1 MKPTFSHNV
10 MNSFFL
16 WFDNFLMKKGEA
28 YKTYTTKLYNYSDA
42 RLGGSK
48 VVYGSPYKQWV
59 YDNSITGATIPS
71 GLTVNGTFIPTGTSG
86 LVFDFDNGRAIFNSG
101 TSTTLNITGTYT
113 VKEINS
119 YITDQPED
127 NLIIENKY
135 VTNSRFTVTETG
147 ISPYNPVTP
156 CIFASIETAHNT
168 AFAFGGEDE
177 TKSLIKVV
185 AFCENLYQLDGV
197 LSVFGDSYN
206 EFFSLIPMTGHP
218 LGEFNELKTGVYPTG
233 YDYNNLSNTYNS
245 QKMFISHVE
254 TSKIRDSVLKE
265 LNPILHIGFL
275 DFEVTTY
282 RYPRL

>member
-16 WFDNFLMKKGEA
+16 WFDNYLMKKGDA
-28 YKTYTTKLYNYSDA
+28 YKTYTTKFYNYSDA
-42 RLGGSK
+42 RLGGNK
-48 VVYGSPYKQWV
+48 VIYGSPYKQWV
-59 YDNSITGATIPS
+59 YDKSITGATIPS
-71 GLTVNGTFIPTGTSG
+71 GLTINGSFLPTGTSG
-86 LVFDFDNGRAIFNSG
+86 MKFDFDNGRVIFDSG
-101 TSTTLNITGTYT
+101 VSTNLNITGTYT
-113 VKEINS
+113 IKEINS

-135 VTNSRFTVTETG
+135 ISNSRFTVTETS

-177 TKSLIKVV
+177 TKCLIKVV

-206 EFFSLIPMTGHP
+206 EFFSVIPMTSNP
-218 LGEFNELKTGVYPTG
+218 LGEFSEIKTGLYPTG
-233 YDYNNLSNTYNS
+233 YDYNNASSAYSS

-275 DFEVTTY
+275 DFEITTY

>member
-10 MNSFFL
+10 VNSFFL
-16 WFDNFLMKKGEA
+16 WFDHFLMTKGEA
-28 YKTYTTKLYNYSDA
+28 YKTFTTKLYNYSDP
-42 RLGGSK
+42 RLGGNK

-59 YDNSITGATIPS
+59 YDKSITGATIPT
-71 GLTVNGTFIPTGTSG
+71 GFTINGSIVPTGTSG
-86 LVFDFDNGRAIFNSG
+86 MKIDFENGRIIFNSG
-101 TSTTLNITGTYT
+101 VSTDLNITGTYS
-113 VKEINS
+113 VKEVNS
-119 YITDQPED
+119 YVTDQPED

-135 VTNSRFTVTETG
+135 VTNSRFTVTEDY
-147 ISPYNPVTP
+147 IPPYNPVTP

-177 TKSLIKVV
+177 TKCIVKLV
-185 AFCENLYQLDGV
+185 AFCENLYQLDGL

-233 YDYNNLSNTYNS
+233 YDYNNLSNVYNS

-275 DFEVTTY
+275 DFEITTY

>member
-10 MNSFFL
+10 LNSFFL
-16 WFDNFLMKKGEA
+16 WFDNFLMTKGEA
-28 YKTYTTKLYNYSDA
+28 YKTYTTKLYNYTDD
-42 RLGGSK
+42 RLGGGK
-48 VVYGSPYKQWV
+48 VVYGSPFKQWV
-59 YDNSITGATIPS
+59 YDKSITGATLPT
-71 GLTVNGTFIPTGTSG
+71 GFIIDGVSVPTGTSG
-86 LVFDFDNGRAIFNSG
+86 MRIDYDNGRLIFNSG
-101 TSTTLNITGTYT
+101 VSTNLNITGTYS

-119 YITDQPED
+119 YVTDQPED

-135 VTNSRFTVTETG
+135 VTNSRFTVTETN
-147 ISPYNPVTP
+147 IAPYNPVTP

-177 TKSLIKVV
+177 TKCIVKLV

-206 EFFSLIPMTGHP
+206 EIFSLIPMTGHP
-218 LGEFNELKTGVYPTG
+218 LGEFNEIKTGVYPTG
-233 YDYNNLSNTYNS
+233 YNYNDLSAQYNS
-245 QKMFISHVE
+245 QTLFISHVE

-275 DFEVTTY
+275 DFELKAY

>member
-16 WFDNFLMKKGEA
+16 WFDNFLMKKGDA
-28 YKTYTTKLYNYSDA
+28 YKTYTTKFYNYSDP
-42 RLGGSK
+42 RLGGNK

-71 GLTVNGTFIPTGTSG
+71 GLTVNGSFLPTGTSG
-86 LVFDFDNGRAIFNSG
+86 MAFDFDNGRVIFNSG
-101 TSTTLNITGTYT
+101 VSTNLNITGTYT
-113 VKEINS
+113 IKEINS

-135 VTNSRFTVTETG
+135 ISNSRFTVTETS

-177 TKSLIKVV
+177 TKCLIKVV

-206 EFFSLIPMTGHP
+206 EFFSVIPMTSNP
-218 LGEFNELKTGVYPTG
+218 LGEFSEIKTGLYPTG
-233 YDYNNLSNTYNS
+233 YDYNNVSSAYSS

-275 DFEVTTY
+275 DFEITTY

>member
-10 MNSFFL
+10 VNSFFL
-16 WFDNFLMKKGEA
+16 WFDHFLMTKGEA
-28 YKTYTTKLYNYSDA
+28 YKTFTTKLYNYSDP
-42 RLGGSK
+42 RLGGDK

-59 YDNSITGATIPS
+59 YDKSITGATIPT
-71 GLTVNGTFIPTGTSG
+71 GFTINGSIVPTGTSG
-86 LVFDFDNGRAIFNSG
+86 MKIDFDNGRIIFNSG
-101 TSTTLNITGTYT
+101 VSTDLNITGTYS
-113 VKEINS
+113 VKEVNS
-119 YITDQPED
+119 YVTDQPED

-135 VTNSRFTVTETG
+135 VTNSRFTVTEDY
-147 ISPYNPVTP
+147 IPPYNPVTP

-177 TKSLIKVV
+177 TKCIVKLV
-185 AFCENLYQLDGV
+185 AFCENLYQLDGL
-197 LSVFGDSYN
+197 LSIFGDSYN

-233 YDYNNLSNTYNS
+233 YDYNNLSNAYNS

-275 DFEVTTY
+275 DFEITTY